1 MNKSLNEFY
10 NELERLVPDIK
21 SYAGYFRYN
30 PKIALKFA
38 NWCERFQELSKKQIA
53 RHGELVFTD
62 FDVET
67 TGLEVAR
74 KFEEGLA
81 GITDIA
87 GLKIYAGKY
96 CGNKILE
103 DGTQLEEK
111 NDFEFQTLVNP
122 GIEIPENVQK
132 ITNITNEMVA
142 NATPQYTAIRQF
154 KEFSKN
160 TILVGHNIGDSLQNK
175 SGFDITRVLGPICNR
190 YFNQNVETLL
200 ENAIDTKPLFQYL
213 IAGVSHTNEKF
224 AELLGIK
231 LVGAHRAMPDV
242 RVNALA
248 FSKLVPILLK
258 CPVSK
263 LRQEAELN
271 LAGRDFYLN
280 YIQSKA
286 DFNISNDVLVELS
299 VKLDPKYN
307 VGRKRSEAKV
317 LYNPYTEEFSYQDL
331 INEKTGNITPGTVLK
346 TEIPEATLRRQVRLL
361 TKENDFYKAIEQY
374 SKITF

>member
-1 MNKSLNEFY
+1 
-10 NELERLVPDIK
+10 
-21 SYAGYFRYN
+21 
-30 PKIALKFA
+30 
-38 NWCERFQELSKKQIA
+38 
-53 RHGELVFTD
+53 
-62 FDVET
+62 
-67 TGLEVAR
+67 
-74 KFEEGLA
+74 
-81 GITDIA
+81 
-87 GLKIYAGKY
+87 
-96 CGNKILE
+96 
-103 DGTQLEEK
+103 
-111 NDFEFQTLVNP
+111 
-122 GIEIPENVQK
+122 
-132 ITNITNEMVA
+132 
-142 NATPQYTAIRQF
+142 
-154 KEFSKN
+154 
-160 TILVGHNIGDSLQNK
+160 
-175 SGFDITRVLGPICNR
+175 
-190 YFNQNVETLL
+190 
-200 ENAIDTKPLFQYL
+200 
-213 IAGVSHTNEKF
+213 
-224 AELLGIK
+224 
-231 LVGAHRAMPDV
+231 MPDV

-307 VGRKRSEAKV
+307 VGRKHSEAKV

-331 INEKTGNITPGTVLK
+331 INEKTGNITPGAVLK